1 MKNEVQNWIK
11 WTRQARISSRDSVS
25 RRTLFAS
32 RAILGR
38 RKPPLNR
45 QQNVFQESQDPSGT
59 GCQRR
64 ADPDSTFTRDSD
76 APHSRE
82 LRAVVTVITDK
93 GVCAG

>member
-1 MKNEVQNWIK
+1 VVFVKNEVHNWIK

-45 QQNVFQESQDPSGT
+45 QQKLVPRVPRPKRNWLSETS
-59 GCQRR
+59 
-64 ADPDSTFTRDSD
+64 
-76 APHSRE
+76 
-82 LRAVVTVITDK
+82 
-93 GVCAG
+93 